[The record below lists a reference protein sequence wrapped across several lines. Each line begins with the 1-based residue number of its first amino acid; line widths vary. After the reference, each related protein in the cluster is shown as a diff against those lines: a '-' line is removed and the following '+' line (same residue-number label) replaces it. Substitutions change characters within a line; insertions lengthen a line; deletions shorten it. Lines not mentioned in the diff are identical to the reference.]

1 MKSRGKGII
10 VVSKKINKKLLKS
23 RLKFYNVRKI

>member
-1 MKSRGKGII
+1 MKSRGKGIT

-23 RLKFYNVRKI
+23 RLKLYNVRKI